1 MGLSI
6 QDLLSGDI
14 VKPRQALPEGSHALG
29 QMLAFLSQG
38 QSQAPALPAQPNYA
52 EIYKD
57 TEAEKIAR
65 AKQKAHLD
73 AIEQM
78 KSLIG
83 NTGSA
88 GNGIPVP
95 YRDAV
100 LPTAG
105 AGYLGGNIDRNELA
119 TRMMGLDDT
128 NLQAAGMGI
137 FEKLIPTATK
147 AGIGVIPSG
156 SKHEQDPDT
165 GTWWWRTPQGDL
177 VRDMSAMTENQSY
190 LQDPK
195 QVKEIATAKIGPT
208 IQEATMSS
216 GNKQK
221 MTAEELLSL
230 REGAAETR
238 RTATEQLNSG
248 SIDKPMYDTMMNEA
262 NKMDPSGQTTYD
274 EKLSGLRATSD
285 EQKRLGA
292 MDLPVIKNDIES
304 TRSDIIQAIQDLK
317 TTGGQKQILPGVN
330 RWFDANVKPDI
341 EANRATRI
349 AGSKVLETLKAIGG
363 NDSNADLQFGQI
375 ISGLDPY
382 STDKDTLLKNY
393 NKLLT
398 GLDYKE
404 KVLENKFGGYTPNA
418 PIINSNAPQETNF
431 TSPVE
436 NKPIS
441 DNPKDYPNYTAY
453 KNRKK

>member
-52 EIYKD
+52 EMYKV

-65 AKQKAHLD
+65 AKQKAHLG

-83 NTGSA
+83 NAGSP

-95 YRDAV
+95 YRDAI
-100 LPTAG
+100 LPTG
-105 AGYLGGNIDRNELA
+105 SGYLNGNIDRNELA
-119 TRMMGLDDT
+119 TRMMGLDDPT
-128 NLQAAGMGI
+128 LQAAGMGI

-177 VRDMSAMTENQSY
+177 IRDMSAMTENQSY

-195 QVKEIATAKIGPT
+195 QVKEIATAKIAPT
-208 IQEATMSS
+208 IQEATMPS

-262 NKMDPSGQTTYD
+262 NKIDPSGQTTYD

-285 EQKRLGA
+285 EQKRIGA
-292 MDLPVIKNDIES
+292 IDLPVENNNIDQLYKNIL
-304 TRSDIIQAIQDLK
+304 QAKADLK
-317 TTGGQKQILPGVN
+317 AGKGQNQLFPNVN
-330 RWFDANVKPDI
+330 RWLDENIKPDA
-341 EANRATRI
+341 EANRAMNI
-349 AGSKVLETLKAIGG
+349 ASTKTLETLKAIAG
-363 NDSNADLQFGQI
+363 NDSDSDRKFALATT
-375 ISGLDPY
+375 GLDPY
-382 STDKDTLLKNY
+382 LNSATELDKNY
-393 NKLLT
+393 DMLIETLK
-398 GLDYKE
+398 YKKE
-404 KVLENKFGGYTPNA
+404 VLNAKFGGYTPDA
-418 PIINSNAPQETNF
+418 PIINSNAPQETKF

-436 NKPIS
+436 NKLIS